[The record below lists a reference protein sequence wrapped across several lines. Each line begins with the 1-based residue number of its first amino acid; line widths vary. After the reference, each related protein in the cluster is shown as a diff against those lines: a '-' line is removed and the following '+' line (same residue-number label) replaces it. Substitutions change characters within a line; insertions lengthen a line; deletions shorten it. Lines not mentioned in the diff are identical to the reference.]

1 VDILRQVDRVPLI
14 EKRLNVSAE
23 GRDTGECSGIGIH
36 QIAATVIQLV
46 PGIVDRGFKD
56 GELLLLFVVHVDVVE
71 GSATASCAATA
82 CRCASMAAKI
92 GSTPAAVATVVGIAA
107 ATAPPAATERKRR
120 RFVSIGV
127 FVGWRAM
134 HAISLSHVE

>member
-23 GRDTGECSGIGIH
+23 GRDTGECSGPGIH

-46 PGIVDRGFKD
+46 PGIVGRGFKD

-71 GSATASCAATA
+71 GSANIRNRIMCGDSLPVRVDGSKDRVDPGRRGDCRRNCSGNGAA
-82 CRCASMAAKI
+82 
-92 GSTPAAVATVVGIAA
+92 GSN
-107 ATAPPAATERKRR
+107 
-120 RFVSIGV
+120 
-127 FVGWRAM
+127 
-134 HAISLSHVE
+134 